1 MIDPAPRVEAAVA
14 SAAKPRAAPE
24 VEAAISSSKINTD
37 RAPKV
42 EPAYADPVEIENTT
56 NAKEYTTTKNN
67 VAEQSQPVDAETL
80 RAGGR
85 VAFEAPAAVIVGS
98 VDRNICEKILPCFAE
113 RSFISFGEV
122 RRYILVL
129 DDGNNKIAKSTYGN
143 TTSVNI
149 FVYTD
154 IHDPS
159 PLYIIPMSDLSPCK
173 EDRRHPSFYSHT
185 ISPEANTG
193 LPFENQ
199 SKESLETV
207 LLKDR
212 DGSIAFQLAFD
223 KNEVGDD
230 AVEKFV
236 AAIKGTNNGDKA

>member
-1 MIDPAPRVEAAVA
+1 MD
-14 SAAKPRAAPE
+14 
-24 VEAAISSSKINTD
+24 
-37 RAPKV
+37 
-42 EPAYADPVEIENTT
+42 
-56 NAKEYTTTKNN
+56 
-67 VAEQSQPVDAETL
+67 EQSQPLDAETL

-129 DDGNNKIAKSTYGN
+129 DDGNKMAKSTYGN
-143 TTSVNI
+143 PRSVNI

-154 IHDPS
+154 INDPS
-159 PLYIIPMSDLSPCK
+159 PLYTIPMSDLSPCK
-173 EDRRHPSFYSHT
+173 EDRDNPDFYSHT

-212 DGSIAFQLAFD
+212 DGIIAFQLAFD

-230 AVEKFV
+230 AVEKFL
-236 AAIKGTNNGDKA
+236 ACITSCKGTKNSGTAK